1 MEDYR
6 TIRGTAVGE
15 YEEKKSRFIAQLSFA
30 DSEEKAVA
38 FLEQVRAANRTA
50 RHNVYAYRLREGN
63 RERYSDDGEPAKTAG
78 TPALEVLQHSGLTD
92 LIVVITRYFGG
103 VLLGTGG
110 LVRAYTTATAR
121 ALENAEVVTVRS
133 VVELRVTVDYSL
145 YERAS
150 LLIDAAGA
158 KQAAPEFTDRVTLR
172 WQMPEH
178 TEGPLLEQLRE
189 LTRGSAL
196 SSAGELAAATL
207 GGSGSLTAFERAC
220 DDALVRYLQRARRTP
235 FGPEVIVGY
244 LSAKEAEFT
253 AVRTIL
259 SGKLAG
265 LDAEDIRARLRLSY
279 L

>member
-30 DSEEKAVA
+30 DSEEAAVA

-133 VVELRVTVDYSL
+133 VVELRMTVDYSL

-158 KQAAPEFTDRVTLR
+158 KQAAPEFADRVTLR

-178 TEGPLLEQLRE
+178 TEGPLLEQLYLRYRKLSLLQGV
-189 LTRGSAL
+189 LTSLRPAVVAMIA
-196 SSAGELAAATL
+196 SAGVSILV
-207 GGSGSLTAFERAC
+207 TAFWDEAVTFAGTNWR
-220 DDALVRYLQRARRTP
+220 LVVIFASSLLLLRRTK
-235 FGPEVIVGY
+235 
-244 LSAKEAEFT
+244 LSP
-253 AVRTIL
+253 IL
-259 SGKLAG
+259 VMTLAG
-265 LDAEDIRARLRLSY
+265 AANLLLELLPFPS
-279 L
+279 